1 MVHAIE
7 GYVPK
12 IKTIVSKVTTATK
25 IDAIVHSIEGYA
37 DKFKDIVFQVTAAT
51 GIDAMVHAIE
61 GYTSKFKK
69 NVLSDVLAREALK
82 LLSENIR

>member
-1 MVHAIE
+1 MVHVIDSYAA
-7 GYVPK
+7 K
-12 IKTIVSKVTTATK
+12 FKTIV
-25 IDAIVHSIEGYA
+25 
-37 DKFKDIVFQVTAAT
+37 FKVTAAT